1 MNKRE
6 KEMRTV
12 YEMIHLYCRKI
23 IKKKNCVQNVWLC
36 MNTQE
41 CVLKNVRSWKQR
53 RFARNAKCIVT
64 RRIKGNRFE
73 RSCAFQGLE
82 C

>member
-6 KEMRTV
+6 KEIRTV
-12 YEMIHLYCRKI
+12 YEMIHLYCRKNH
-23 IKKKNCVQNVWLC
+23 KEKELC
-36 MNTQE
+36 PE
-41 CVLKNVRSWKQR
+41 CLALYEYARMRIKNVRSWKQR
-53 RFARNAKCIVT
+53 RFVRNAKCIVT

-73 RSCAFQGLE
+73 RSCVFQGLE